1 MKRAPD
7 FRWLTALVL
16 ALGLLASTAIVL
28 SLPPVPEP
36 GPAAPSATATPAPL
50 PPATGVDGEALA
62 APGEAAQPDG
72 LPADPE
78 QLPADVQAQPEA
90 GAPATIVESEGTGG
104 EVYVSSPAWK
114 GKQRLN
120 AGYRY
125 PSGSLHAAWDI
136 GIKRG
141 TKIYAA
147 KAGLIVG
154 KQDGVKNHP
163 SGSQYAVSGSPSN
176 WLLLCATVKNRPAV
190 LYYQHLSPGLKVKRG
205 QNVVKG
211 KHLGASGNT
220 GNSTGDHLHISASYS
235 PWGCKKITPSRAEFL
250 RYDYLRTPSRRV
262 FAPAEFWK
270 TPPPKAAKPAI
281 DSSAAAKACRTNASA
296 ANFRYARKALGM
308 KNTATDKCGA
318 NARKRYKAWQRELGY
333 RGKAADGIPGYAS
346 LSALGQRGGF
356 RVVR

>member
-235 PWGCKKITPSRAEFL
+235 PWGCKAITKARAEFL
-250 RYDYLRTPSRRV
+250 RYDYLRNASRRV
-262 FAPAEFWK
+262 FAPSGFWA
-270 TPPPKAAKPAI
+270 TPKKKPTLDA
-281 DSSAAAKACRTNASA
+281 SQAAKACRTSSSA

-318 NARKRYKAWQRELGY
+318 SARKRYRAWQRELGY